1 LTEQDYLNA
10 TLLHD
15 RPLGSRVRGTRFLQ
29 RLWGRIRNGLI
40 VQDLLD
46 ALGHLGVVIRPYF
59 VNAEFGPHEEA
70 PPLPEQCS
78 LRQLTV
84 ADAEEIMR
92 VTLRPPTPAELA
104 RSLEQ
109 SHCVGLFCEGELAAY
124 AWASSTRGVPVPE
137 GGGARLFDLT
147 SDESYVFDMY
157 VVPRHRG
164 TRLAITLAQS
174 MHSQMALLGRHHYY
188 SLTIAFNRSAR
199 RFKTRLGAREM
210 ELRVYLHLRWG
221 RLQGV
226 DFRLR
231 RWGQRLRTPDWMR
244 VKSFSK

>member
-1 LTEQDYLNA
+1 LTGQEYLNA

-15 RPLGSRVRGTRFLQ
+15 RPLGSRARKTRFLQ

-59 VNAEFGPHEEA
+59 VNAEFGPHEDA

-78 LRQLTV
+78 VRQLTV
-84 ADAEEIMR
+84 ADAEEIVR
-92 VTLRPPTPAELA
+92 ITLRPPDRVDLA
-104 RSLEQ
+104 SSLEH
-109 SHCVGLFCEGELAAY
+109 SHCVGLFFEGELAAY
-124 AWASSTRGVPVPE
+124 AWASSTRGVPVPDA
-137 GGGARLFDLT
+137 GGARLFDLAP
-147 SDESYVFDMY
+147 DEAYVFDMY
-157 VVPRHRG
+157 VVPRYRG

-210 ELRVYLHLRWG
+210 ELRLYLHLRWG

-231 RWGQRLRTPDWMR
+231 RWGQRLRTPGWMR
-244 VKSFSK
+244 VKPVAK